1 MVDVVTTITVDRP
14 RGQVSAYASNPSN
27 APEWY
32 VNIDSAR
39 WLTEPVLEEG
49 SRVAFS
55 ARFLGRTLSYVYE
68 IVAYI
73 PSERLVMRTAEG
85 PFPMETSYTWA
96 DAGPGA
102 TRMELRNTGQPRGFF
117 RILGPLLELSMRK
130 ANTKDLQNL
139 KRLLESR

>member
-14 RGQVSAYASNPSN
+14 RGQVSAYASDPSN

-55 ARFLGRTLSYVYE
+55 ARFLGRTLSLWCCRV
-68 IVAYI
+68 VA
-73 PSERLVMRTAEG
+73 
-85 PFPMETSYTWA
+85 W
-96 DAGPGA
+96 
-102 TRMELRNTGQPRGFF
+102 
-117 RILGPLLELSMRK
+117 PL
-130 ANTKDLQNL
+130 
-139 KRLLESR
+139 

>member
-1 MVDVVTTITVDRP
+1 MVDVVTTVIVDRP
-14 RGQVSAYASNPSN
+14 REQVAAYTADPAN

-39 WLTEPVLEEG
+39 WLTHPNLEVG

-68 IVAYI
+68 IVQLD
-73 PSERLVMRTAEG
+73 PLERLVMRTAEG
-85 PFPMETSYTWA
+85 PFPMQTTYAWE
-96 DAGPGA
+96 DAGSGS
-102 TRMELRNTGQPRGFF
+102 TRMELRNTGNPRGFF
-117 RILGPLLELSMRK
+117 RVLGPLLERSMHK
-130 ANTKDLQNL
+130 ANSKDLQNL

>member
-1 MVDVVTTITVDRP
+1 MVNVVTAITIDRP
-14 RGQVSAYASNPSN
+14 RGQVAAYAADPAN

-39 WLTEPVLEEG
+39 WLSAPPLEVG

-68 IVAYI
+68 TTRFQ
-73 PSERLVMRTAEG
+73 PSEQLTMRTAEG
-85 PFPMETSYTWA
+85 PSPMATTYTWA

-102 TRMELRNTGQPRGFF
+102 TRMELRNAGQPKGFF
-117 RILGPLLELSMRK
+117 RVLGPLLARSMHK
-130 ANTKDLQNL
+130 ANTKDLRNL

>member
-1 MVDVVTTITVDRP
+1 MVDVVTSITVDRP
-14 RGQVSAYASNPSN
+14 REQVATYTADPVN

-39 WLTEPVLEEG
+39 WLTDPNLGVG

-68 IVAYI
+68 IARFD
-73 PSERLVMRTAEG
+73 PLERLVMRTAEG
-85 PFPMETSYTWA
+85 PFPMQTTYTWE

-102 TRMELRNTGQPRGFF
+102 TRMELRNTGHPRGFF
-117 RILGPLLELSMRK
+117 RVLGPLLARSMHK
-130 ANTKDLQNL
+130 ANSKDLQNL

>member
-1 MVDVVTTITVDRP
+1 
-14 RGQVSAYASNPSN
+14 
-27 APEWY
+27 
-32 VNIDSAR
+32 
-39 WLTEPVLEEG
+39 
-49 SRVAFS
+49 
-55 ARFLGRTLSYVYE
+55 
-68 IVAYI
+68 
-73 PSERLVMRTAEG
+73 MRTAEG
-85 PFPMETSYTWA
+85 PFPMETSYSWA